1 MQVWR
6 DVRFALESGC
16 QRASLAYPLRAQ
28 KQTSGDSEILFALS
42 RMPASRLALI
52 HLELR
57 SHFGFENHR
66 LWNFTSPRSTDARL
80 AQMPKRHLFE
90 NGTYSLAFRRLLL
103 G

>member
-1 MQVWR
+1 MS
-6 DVRFALESGC
+6 AKG
-16 QRASLAYPLRAQ
+16 Q

-42 RMPASRLALI
+42 RMPTLRLALI

-66 LWNFTSPRSTDARL
+66 LWNFTSPRAPPPRSL
-80 AQMPKRHLFE
+80 HQMPKRHLFE
-90 NGTYSLAFRRLLL
+90 NGTHSLAFRRLFF